1 MFFTNIFHDSLK
13 LKASSSVLS
22 ILRKLGGVQKNIR
35 AGKINEKK
43 FMRQPINPKK
53 YSCYDLKKFI
63 QGICYPQ
70 KIPAVR
76 KFPTPPK
83 TFLMV
88 RT

>member
-1 MFFTNIFHDSLK
+1 MVPPLVLRDGPLEK
-13 LKASSSVLS
+13 LLGGGG
-22 ILRKLGGVQKNIR
+22 GGVQKNIR

-63 QGICYPQ
+63 QGIGYPQ
-70 KIPAVR
+70 KIPAAR

>member
-1 MFFTNIFHDSLK
+1 MVPPLVLRDGPLEK
-13 LKASSSVLS
+13 L
-22 ILRKLGGVQKNIR
+22 LGGGGGGGRVQKNIR

-70 KIPAVR
+70 KIPAAR